1 MHAVLIGLAVA
12 AIVVYVI
19 GRQLMGEPLR
29 GKRLVVL
36 PVVLAVI
43 GVLDLKSNHHSVRPV
58 DIACLVVGG
67 AIVAGIGLAQG
78 KMMRLEARDGALW
91 AQLPVRGVWL
101 WLALVASR
109 LAMTV
114 LALGLHAH
122 VAASSSTILLML
134 GINRL
139 GQAVVVA
146 PRAFAAGVP
155 FAPEKDGQP
164 FLAGMFTG
172 GRSPSASRAPVGVV
186 DWHALA
192 SNLTARLEERSSR

>member
-1 MHAVLIGLAVA
+1 MHAVVIGLVVA

-29 GKRLVVL
+29 GKRLIVL
-36 PVVLAVI
+36 PAVLAVI
-43 GVLDLKSNHHSVRPV
+43 GGLDLRSSHQSVRPV
-58 DIACLVVGG
+58 DIACLVFGG

-91 AQLPVRGVWL
+91 AQLPVRGLWL
-101 WLALVASR
+101 WLALVGSR
-109 LAMTV
+109 LAMTA
-114 LALGLHAH
+114 LALGLHAQ

-134 GINRL
+134 AINRL
-139 GQAVVVA
+139 GQAAVVA

-164 FLAGMFTG
+164 FLAGMFAG
-172 GRSPSASRAPVGVV
+172 DRSPSALQPPVGGV

-192 SNLTARLEERSSR
+192 SNLIARLDDPNSR